1 MIASDTRKKV
11 DAFWADYFGAS
22 PADLNGKKTLVF
34 PHKALESYD
43 GVLVFRHADAC
54 LVSVPEN
61 TPDIERERLRKATP
75 DQAFEPDFLA
85 RNFVVWKDRVSP
97 PAWVGVCDPADF
109 KDAPSAARLLA
120 KSDEDAVGRLAEG
133 CGETAW
139 TQSKLALER
148 EHNFGLFEGRD
159 LVAASGYLVMGNA
172 LAYVGV
178 ITHPQ
183 HRGKGHARKVA
194 AASIRNAFERGL
206 VPMWRT
212 PHANEAAIALA
223 KSLGFSHYASTRDV
237 RLVEVEF

>member
-1 MIASDTRKKV
+1 MIASDTLKRV
-11 DAFWADYFGAS
+11 DGFWAAYFGAA
-22 PADLNGKKTLVF
+22 PADLNGKKTAVF
-34 PHKALESYD
+34 THQALQGYD

-61 TPDIERERLRKATP
+61 TPEIERERLRKATP
-75 DQAFEPDFLA
+75 EQAFDVDFLA

-109 KDAPSAARLLA
+109 RDAPSPARLLTRE
-120 KSDEDAVGRLAEG
+120 DEDAVRRLAEG

-148 EHNFGLFEGRD
+148 EHNFGLFEGKD
-159 LVAASGYLVMGNA
+159 LVAASGYLAMGDV

-183 HRGKGHARKVA
+183 QRGKGYARKVA
-194 AASIRNAFERGL
+194 AASIRYAFERGL

-212 PHANEAAIALA
+212 PQANEAAVALA

-237 RLVEVEF
+237 RLVESEF